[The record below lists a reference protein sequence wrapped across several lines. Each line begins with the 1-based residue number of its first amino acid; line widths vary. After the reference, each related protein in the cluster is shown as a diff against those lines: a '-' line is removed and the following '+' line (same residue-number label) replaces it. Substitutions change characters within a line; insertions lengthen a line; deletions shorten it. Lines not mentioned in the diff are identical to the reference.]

1 MRLSIVLHGEIVHVV
16 INGMKIIKK
25 LLSKFFGQ
33 IDKLLH

>member
-16 INGMKIIKK
+16 INEMKIIKK